1 MLLSPVQARKLVTC
15 CIREK
20 CALLA
25 VNADSPSAIYDCLKA
40 AKGSNAPVIIETS
53 MWQLEGIS
61 FGAGDPVR
69 GMAQYI
75 AHIAILANSEE
86 FKDVPVLYHT
96 DHIRGPLTREILL
109 SAVRGL
115 PLTLFGGEIVLHPS
129 TISLDAAKLT
139 PEKNINMLCSLIEA
153 SEAAGKPVTLEME
166 AGLDGGLTT
175 EDETREL
182 VMGVEENHPG
192 YVVLFAPGLGNR
204 HGYSKDGYPGFKPE
218 NVSASAAL
226 VKELTGRDIGIVLH
240 GSSGLS
246 DHQVQSAVANGL
258 TKMNWSTSGLIIR
271 SGAAKEYYAVNAD
284 KIVPGHPEFKDLA
297 MDSGQGS
304 YVSRRFV
311 PELKKLFSLLRSEGK
326 GISFMKE
333 IISTS

>member
-1 MLLSPVQARKLVTC
+1 MLLSPIQARTLITC

-40 AKGSNAPVIIETS
+40 AKESDAPVIVETS

-86 FKDVPVLYHT
+86 FADVPVLYHT

-109 SAVRGL
+109 HAVKGL
-115 PLTLFGGEIVLHPS
+115 PLTLFGAEFLLHPS

-139 PEKNINMLCSLIEA
+139 PEENIDILCSLIEA

-182 VMGVEENHPG
+182 VMGVEEKHPG
-192 YVVLFAPGLGNR
+192 YLALFAPGLGNR

-218 NVSASAAL
+218 NVSASAAF
-226 VKELTGRDIGIVLH
+226 VKTLTGREIGIVLH

-246 DHQVQSAVANGL
+246 DDQVRAAVVNGL

-284 KIVPGHPEFKDLA
+284 KIVPGQPEFKDLA
-297 MDSGQGS
+297 MDNGQGA
-304 YVSRRFV
+304 YVSQRFV
-311 PELKKLFSLLRSEGK
+311 PELKKLFTLLGSEGK
-326 GISFMKE
+326 GTKFMEE
-333 IISTS
+333 ITSLS

>member
-25 VNADSPSAIYDCLKA
+25 VNADSPAAIYDCLKA
-40 AKGSNAPVIIETS
+40 AKESNAPVIIETS

-75 AHIAILANSEE
+75 AHIAVLANSEE

-96 DHIRGPLTREILL
+96 DHIRGPLAGEILL
-109 SAVRGL
+109 LAVKGL

-182 VMGVEENHPG
+182 VMGVEEKHPG

-226 VKELTGRDIGIVLH
+226 VKELTGRDMGIVLH

-246 DHQVQSAVANGL
+246 DQQVRSAVANGL

-271 SGAAKEYYAVNAD
+271 SGAAKEYYAVKAD
-284 KIVPGHPEFKDLA
+284 KIVPGQPEFKDLA
-297 MDSGQGS
+297 MDNGQGT

-311 PELKKLFSLLRSEGK
+311 PELKKLFTLLGSEGK
-326 GISFMKE
+326 GIAFMKE